1 MESVKDT
8 ASWAALVGAVLPL
21 LIAVVQQSRF
31 SGQMRQVVSIIVAA
45 IAGVGTVLASGN
57 FDAQNWLV
65 TLVAVIGAAQ
75 ASYALIFKPSGIAPA
90 IESKTEF
97 SGGGDRGEDGAV
109 SMDFIVGCLVGAV
122 VLFLILL
129 LGDNLNI

>member
-1 MESVKDT
+1 VESVKDT
-8 ASWAALVGAVLPL
+8 ASWAALIGAVLPI
-21 LIAVVQQSRF
+21 LIAIVQQPRWS
-31 SGQMRQVVSIIVAA
+31 SQVRQVIAVGVAA
-45 IAGVGTVLASGN
+45 LGGVGTVLASGN

-75 ASYALIFKPSGIAPA
+75 ASYALIFKPSGVAA
-90 IESKTEF
+90 KIEEKT
-97 SGGGDRGEDGAV
+97 STDKGEDGAV
-109 SMDFIVGCLVGAV
+109 SIDFIVGCLVGAV